1 VIPRRYFVTGTD
13 TGVGK
18 TQVTAA
24 LLLAAQA
31 HGLRCLGVKP
41 VAAGCVRTGGRLVN
55 EDALLLQRCASLPAA
70 YAAVNPVAL
79 EPAIAPHIAAERA
92 GIVLYAETLAALVRT
107 QAASGAELLLVEG
120 AGGWLVPL
128 NRTETMADLAVA
140 LAYPVILVVGMR
152 LGCINHALLTA
163 AAIRAAGLELAG
175 WVANSVGP
183 EMEALADNL
192 LTLETQLP
200 ALRLGTVPF
209 LGDRCTPEQVN
220 TWLDATSLLGSR
232 DV

>member
-1 VIPRRYFVTGTD
+1 MPRRYFVAGTD

-18 TQVTAA
+18 TQVSAA

-41 VAAGCVRTGGRLVN
+41 VAAGCVRAGGQLLN
-55 EDALLLQRCASLPAA
+55 EDALLLQRCSSLSAD

-79 EPAIAPHIAAERA
+79 EPAIAPHIAAQRA
-92 GIVLYAETLAALVRT
+92 GIVLRAEALAALVRSRE
-107 QAASGAELLLVEG
+107 ASGAELLLVEG

-128 NRTETMADLAVA
+128 NRTETMADLAAA

-163 AAIRAAGLELAG
+163 RAIGDAGLELAG
-175 WVANSVGP
+175 WVANAVMP
-183 EMEALADNL
+183 EMEAFAENVH
-192 LTLETQLP
+192 TLETCLP

-220 TWLDATSLLGSR
+220 TWLDATSLFGSAN
-232 DV
+232 V

>member
-1 VIPRRYFVTGTD
+1 MKPRRYFITGTD

-24 LLLAAQA
+24 LLLAAKA
-31 HGLRCLGVKP
+31 HGLRSLGVKP
-41 VAAGCVRTGGRLVN
+41 VAAGCVPADGRLVN
-55 EDALLLQRCASLPAA
+55 EDALVLQRCSSQSPD

-92 GIVLYAETLAALVRT
+92 GISLRAAALTDQVRA
-107 QAASGAELLLVEG
+107 QEASGADVLLVEG

-128 NRTETMADLAVA
+128 NETETMADLAVA
-140 LAYPVILVVGMR
+140 LGYPVILVVGMR

-163 AAIRAAGLELAG
+163 AAIKAAGLELAG
-175 WVANSVGP
+175 WVANGMTP
-183 EMEALADNL
+183 EMDALAENSH
-192 LTLETQLP
+192 TLELRLP

-209 LGDRCTPEQVN
+209 LAGGCTPERLN
-220 TWLDATSLLGSR
+220 TWLDATSLFGAR
-232 DV
+232 

>member
-1 VIPRRYFVTGTD
+1 MRPRCYFITGTD

-31 HGLRCLGVKP
+31 YGLRSLGVKP
-41 VAAGCVRTGGRLVN
+41 VAAGCVRANGQLVN
-55 EDALLLQRCASLPAA
+55 EDALLLQRCSNLSPD

-92 GIVLYAETLAALVRT
+92 GIVLRAAALADQVRA
-107 QAASGAELLLVEG
+107 QEASEADMLLVEG

-128 NRTETMADLAVA
+128 NETETMADLAAA
-140 LAYPVILVVGMR
+140 LGYPVILVVGMR

-163 AAIRAAGLELAG
+163 QAIRASGLALAG
-175 WVANSVGP
+175 WVANSVKA
-183 EMEALADNL
+183 EMDFLAENVR
-192 LTLETQLP
+192 TLEQRLP
-200 ALRLGTVPF
+200 APRMGTLPF
-209 LGDRCTPEQVN
+209 FADGCTPEKLN
-220 TWLDATSLLGSR
+220 TWLDATSLFGSP
-232 DV
+232 